1 MPREIVPIASVLSNC
16 LHLLIQIGLLLF
28 CVRLFGNRVNIQW
41 LWMPLLWALEILFVC
56 GLALITSAVNVY
68 IRDTRYLVESI
79 NTVLFWLVPVFYSF
93 DTIPARYAGIY
104 QMNPIAAMV
113 LCLRS
118 ILLQAEPPHSA
129 TLFKLAG
136 VSCAI
141 FLVGL
146 VIFRRAKD
154 AFYEHI

>member
-1 MPREIVPIASVLSNC
+1 MCAFSEI
-16 LHLLIQIGLLLF
+16 
-28 CVRLFGNRVNIQW
+28 RVNVQW
-41 LWMPLLWALEILFVC
+41 LWMPLLWALEILFVS
-56 GLALITSAVNVY
+56 GLALITSAMNVY

-79 NTVLFWLVPVFYSF
+79 NTVLFWLVPIFYSF
-93 DTIPARYAGIY
+93 DTIPARYAEIY

-118 ILLQAEPPHSA
+118 ILLKAEPPRSA
-129 TLFKLAG
+129 TLFKLAA
-136 VSCAI
+136 VSCAT

-146 VIFRRAKD
+146 AIFRRGKG